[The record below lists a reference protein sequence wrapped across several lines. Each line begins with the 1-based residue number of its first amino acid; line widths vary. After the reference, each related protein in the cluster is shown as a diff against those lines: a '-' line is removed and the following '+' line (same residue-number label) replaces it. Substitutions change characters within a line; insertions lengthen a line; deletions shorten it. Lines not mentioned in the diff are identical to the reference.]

1 MNRNALMA
9 GLMLAGVC
17 GAAPSWAED
26 TAKTPAPT
34 TPPPLEQGAKEMGT
48 AARGMVERPEQFF
61 SQHNLTV
68 SGGGG
73 FSDITSTG
81 TDGLLGVGGSWT
93 LRGVFGADRALA
105 VEGAYVGAAYPIT
118 ARNGDAGTILSNG
131 FEVLGRVG
139 YPVRHNLAY
148 VIPYLTTGLGMTL
161 YDSTGLNNFAT
172 GVEESDVVFHIPAGG
187 GISAGYDRLNL
198 DLRLLYRAGF
208 GSTMFDAA
216 STRVGGGGA
225 SSVSLTAMAGYR
237 F

>member
-1 MNRNALMA
+1 MERNTVMAALMLGA
-9 GLMLAGVC
+9 IC
-17 GAAPSWAED
+17 GSARAWAE
-26 TAKTPAPT
+26 APPST
-34 TPPPLEQGAKEMGT
+34 EPPPQQQGAKEMGT
-48 AARGMVERPEQFF
+48 EARGIVEQPAQFI
-61 SQHNLTV
+61 SQRNLTL
-68 SGGGG
+68 SGGAG

-139 YPVRHNLAY
+139 YPIRHGLGY
-148 VIPYLTTGLGMTL
+148 VIPYVTTGLGVTL
-161 YDSTGLNNFAT
+161 YDSSGLNNLAT
-172 GVEESDVVFHIPAGG
+172 GVEESDVVFDIPAGG

-208 GSTMFDAA
+208 GSTMFDSATA
-216 STRVGGGGA
+216 RPGGA
-225 SSVSLTAMAGYR
+225 GVSGVSLTAMAGYK

>member
-1 MNRNALMA
+1 MKTNALRA
-9 GLMLAGVC
+9 GLMLVGLYGGTRA
-17 GAAPSWAED
+17 WADAQPATE
-26 TAKTPAPT
+26 PAP
-34 TPPPLEQGAKEMGT
+34 LQQGTKEMG
-48 AARGMVERPEQFF
+48 AEARGIVEQPERFI

-68 SGGGG
+68 SAGGG

-93 LRGVFGADRALA
+93 VRGVFGADRALA
-105 VEGAYVGAAYPIT
+105 VEGAYIGAAYPIT

-139 YPVRHNLAY
+139 YPIRHNRGY
-148 VIPYLTTGLGMTL
+148 VIPYVTTGLGLAL
-161 YDSTGLNNFAT
+161 YDSSGLNNLAT
-172 GVEESDVVFHIPAGG
+172 GVEESDVVFDIPAGG
-187 GISAGYDRLNL
+187 GISAGVDRLNL

-208 GSTMFDAA
+208 GSSMFDSAA
-216 STRVGGGGA
+216 ARPNGGGV